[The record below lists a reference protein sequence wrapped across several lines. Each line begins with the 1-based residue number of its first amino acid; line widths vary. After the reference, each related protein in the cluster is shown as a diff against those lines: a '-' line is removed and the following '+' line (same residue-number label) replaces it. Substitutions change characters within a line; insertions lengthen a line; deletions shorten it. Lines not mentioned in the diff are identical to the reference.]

1 MKQIEN
7 ITGEALQR
15 HTIIADGGEIV
26 LGLRFYGVTE
36 SWFMDVEYQSE
47 SINGVK
53 LSLAVQHID
62 AKSWPF
68 DFIVVDVSGR
78 DVGPFQLTDFEDGR
92 CELYMLEADDLI
104 GIRGHGVEL

>member
-15 HTIIADGGEIV
+15 HTIITDGGDVV
-26 LGLRFYGVTE
+26 LILRYYGITE
-36 SWFMDVEYQSE
+36 SWFMDLTYKNE
-47 SINGVK
+47 SINGVR

-68 DFIVVDVSGR
+68 DFIVIDLSGR
-78 DVGPFQLTDFEDGR
+78 EVGPFQLTDFEDDR
-92 CELYMLEADDLI
+92 CQLYMLEASELEE
-104 GIRGHGVEL
+104 IRGHDVEL